1 MIRAD
6 RWQPAGGVTLEPNAR
21 AAALEMGRCLAL
33 TAGPGAGKTEL
44 LAQRADFLL
53 QTGGC
58 RYPQRILAI
67 SFKVDAA
74 RNLKERVR
82 QRCGPILAGRL
93 DSYTFHG
100 FAKRVIDRF
109 RPVLTGVDAL
119 DPDYAVGS
127 RRVQNVQITFDD
139 FMPLAAQILESSEVA
154 LSAVRQTYS
163 HVFLD
168 EFQDCTGEQY
178 ELVRIAFLDS
188 GINVTA
194 VGDTKQR
201 IMGWA
206 GALDGVFLTFA
217 TDFKA
222 RALNLYQNFRSQPR
236 LRRMQNAMV
245 KVMDPGAAVPD
256 ADLVGDSGTVGWLHS
271 PDDATEASSLAD
283 QIQGWMGAGVP
294 ASEIAVLVSKQLEL
308 YAAPLMTE
316 LAARGVPYRN
326 EVALQDLSA
335 EPASRLIVDFLTVVV
350 SDGAPDA
357 FTRLMG
363 LLMASGLD
371 DDEAYEAYAGYQ
383 RFLDGVRER
392 VRKGVVAA
400 STPAGLRGL
409 AGEMLGLFGR
419 GRLTALSPDYEQGKR
434 LDEVTAETLERLESL
449 LEATGDPGKA
459 LALFS
464 ADTAVR
470 VMTIHKS
477 KGLEFDTVVL
487 LGVEHE
493 TFWGEAVDE
502 RAAFFVGISRAK
514 RRLVLTHA
522 DFRARPTGW
531 RKRWDDVRTPH
542 AEFLGYA
549 TAAK

>member
-6 RWQPAGGVTLEPNAR
+6 RWQPAGGLTLEPNAL
-21 AAALEMGRCLAL
+21 AAARETSRCLAL

-53 QTGGC
+53 KTGGC

-109 RPVLTGVDAL
+109 RPVLTGVDTL
-119 DPDYAVGS
+119 DPDYTVGD

-139 FMPLAAQILESSEVA
+139 FMPLAAQILEASEVA
-154 LSAVRQTYS
+154 LGAVRQTYS

-178 ELVRIAFLDS
+178 EMVRIAFLDS
-188 GINVTA
+188 GINVMA

-206 GALDGVFLTFA
+206 GALEGVFLTFA
-217 TDFKA
+217 TDFEA

-236 LRRMQNAMV
+236 LRRMQNALV
-245 KVMDPGAAVPD
+245 KVMDPGAAVAD
-256 ADLVGDSGTVGWLHS
+256 AELAGDGGTVDKLRS
-271 PDDATEASSLAD
+271 PDDVAEASALVD
-283 QIQGWMGAGVP
+283 LIQGWMEAGVP
-294 ASEIAVLVSKQLEL
+294 ASEIAVLVSKQLDL
-308 YAAPLMTE
+308 YAAPLLSE

-326 EVALQDLSA
+326 EAALQDLSA
-335 EPASRLIVDFLTVVV
+335 EPAARLIVDFLTVVV

-357 FTRLMG
+357 FARLLG
-363 LLMASGLD
+363 QLMASGLGE
-371 DDEAYEAYAGYQ
+371 DEAYEAYAGYQ
-383 RFLDGVRER
+383 RFLDDVRER
-392 VRKGVVAA
+392 VRSGDVAA
-400 STPAGLRGL
+400 STPAGLRDL
-409 AGEMLGLFGR
+409 ANEMLVLFGR
-419 GRLTALSPDYEQGKR
+419 GRLTALSPDYEQGNR
-434 LDEVTAETLERLESL
+434 LDEVTAETLARLESFL
-449 LEATGDPGKA
+449 QATGDPVKA

-464 ADTAVR
+464 TDSAVR

-487 LGVEHE
+487 LGVERE
-493 TFWGEAVDE
+493 TFWGNAVDE

-542 AEFLGYA
+542 PEFLGYA
-549 TAAK
+549 VAAK